1 MTKCMHQNIRVQ
13 PNSHQD
19 PNIYFSGP
27 KMGMKM
33 FRRMPQLRKWFTIVQ
48 RGRKGPKY
56 NNSKLFG
63 FDMLNKI
70 SIFICNRPFF
80 RIRRE
85 LHDGIAMRLHLKL
98 RLHRACKRISTVVQ
112 KTIFENG
119 SLNKAA
125 IESSIKQLLVPQQL
139 LVQQLFVTNRFIF
152 VVW

>member
-1 MTKCMHQNIRVQ
+1 
-13 PNSHQD
+13 
-19 PNIYFSGP
+19 
-27 KMGMKM
+27 
-33 FRRMPQLRKWFTIVQ
+33 
-48 RGRKGPKY
+48 
-56 NNSKLFG
+56 
-63 FDMLNKI
+63 MLNKI

-85 LHDGIAMRLHLKL
+85 LHDGIAHEIALEIEI
-98 RLHRACKRISTVVQ
+98 APSVQ
-112 KTIFENG
+112 KNLDSSAKTIFENG